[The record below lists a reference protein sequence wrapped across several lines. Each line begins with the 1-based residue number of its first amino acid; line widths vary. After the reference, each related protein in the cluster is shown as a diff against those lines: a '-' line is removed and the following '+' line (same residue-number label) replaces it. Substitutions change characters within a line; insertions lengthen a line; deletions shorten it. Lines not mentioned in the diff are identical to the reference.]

1 MMTRETIIIMS
12 EDGKRIVGKSFVIE
26 DDNEK
31 EETSEQISKEFVQQ
45 LAEFSGINA
54 KTYQH
59 KKIDSKNRLKRVE
72 RRLENEKRKNV
83 KLERK
88 REFIKKISTFL
99 IIVFT
104 LTGFIG
110 GITFGIQIVNA
121 YGPVKTVVATV
132 ITTLL
137 YVAVGIVFASFLNYV
152 TKKILINIL
161 RKYKEAIQEN
171 NSFIKDLSFNKRIA
185 EKQYRAFHEQ
195 ASARKP
201 TT

>member
-26 DDNEK
+26 EDNEK
-31 EETSEQISKEFVQQ
+31 EETSEKISKEFVQQ
-45 LAEFSGINA
+45 LAGFSGINA
-54 KTYQH
+54 KSYQR
-59 KKIDSKNRLKRVE
+59 KKNDSKNHLKRVE

-104 LTGFIG
+104 LIGFID

-121 YGPVKTVVATV
+121 YGPVKTVVGTV
-132 ITTLL
+132 IVTLL
-137 YVAVGIVFASFLNYV
+137 YVTVGIVFAGFFNYV

-161 RKYKEAIQEN
+161 RKYKKAIKEN

-185 EKQYRAFHEQ
+185 EKQFRTFRE
-195 ASARKP
+195 
-201 TT
+201 

>member
-31 EETSEQISKEFVQQ
+31 EETSEKISKEFVQQ
-45 LAEFSGINA
+45 LAGFSEINA
-54 KTYQH
+54 KSYQR
-59 KKIDSKNRLKRVE
+59 KKIDSKNHLKRVE

-104 LTGFIG
+104 LIGFIS

-121 YGPVKTVVATV
+121 YGPVKTVVGTV
-132 ITTLL
+132 IVTLL
-137 YVAVGIVFASFLNYV
+137 YVTVGIVFAGFFNYV

-161 RKYKEAIQEN
+161 RKYKKAIKEN

-185 EKQYRAFHEQ
+185 EKQFRTFRE
-195 ASARKP
+195 
-201 TT
+201 

>member
-26 DDNEK
+26 EDNEK
-31 EETSEQISKEFVQQ
+31 EETSEIISKEFVQQ
-45 LAEFSGINA
+45 LAGFSEINA
-54 KTYQH
+54 KSYQR
-59 KKIDSKNRLKRVE
+59 KKIDSKNHLKRVE
-72 RRLENEKRKNV
+72 RRLENEKKKNV

-104 LTGFIG
+104 LIGFIG

-121 YGPVKTVVATV
+121 YGPVKTVVGTIIV
-132 ITTLL
+132 TLL
-137 YVAVGIVFASFLNYV
+137 YVTVGIVFAGFFNYV

-161 RKYKEAIQEN
+161 RKYKKAIKEN

-185 EKQYRAFHEQ
+185 EKQFRTFRE
-195 ASARKP
+195 
-201 TT
+201 

>member
-1 MMTRETIIIMS
+1 MTRETIIIMS

-31 EETSEQISKEFVQQ
+31 EETSEKISKEFVQQ
-45 LAEFSGINA
+45 LAGFSEINA
-54 KTYQH
+54 KSYQR
-59 KKIDSKNRLKRVE
+59 KKIDSKNHLKRVE

-104 LTGFIG
+104 LIGFIG

-121 YGPVKTVVATV
+121 YGPVKTVVETV

-137 YVAVGIVFASFLNYV
+137 YVAVGIVFAGFFNYF

-161 RKYKEAIQEN
+161 RRYKKAIKEN
-171 NSFIKDLSFNKRIA
+171 DSFIKDLSFNKRIA
-185 EKQYRAFHEQ
+185 EKQFRTFRE
-195 ASARKP
+195 
-201 TT
+201 